1 MPYSCLFPFLTQ
13 NFPWAPHSSGL
24 RVSSLPSRCWMLS
37 LLQKTRGTFWLTP
50 PSHSHIPSFSFP
62 HSARARYRPALA
74 KTQNTFESTWSCG
87 AWALG
92 LLASS
97 SKPSSPQKM
106 KKSSI
111 SCLKKNYKKETLDR
125 SLLSLIKEITL
136 GGPHVTSW
144 VGIWVGLVVVF
155 CLHIQIHLVEE
166 EYLR

>member
-1 MPYSCLFPFLTQ
+1 
-13 NFPWAPHSSGL
+13 
-24 RVSSLPSRCWMLS
+24 MLS
-37 LLQKTRGTFWLTP
+37 LLQKQEALSGSHLPATHTFP
-50 PSHSHIPSFSFP
+50 PSPSP
-62 HSARARYRPALA
+62 TVPEQGTDQLWPRHKIHLR
-74 KTQNTFESTWSCG
+74 
-87 AWALG
+87 ALG
-92 LLASS
+92 AVGPELLGCWPAPPNLLPP
-97 SKPSSPQKM
+97 KKM